1 MSVFGDSDRSHP
13 EWAKPLAPLPEWLAS
28 AEEILREARLGRRPP
43 ESDEA
48 QRYADRVLALLSDEQ
63 EYGDYGW
70 ATSRQAEWLKEWRR
84 RLRLSTARA
93 ARVLGYENAAAI
105 ETIENGRSLR
115 RVRRDPVRQRRL
127 AEERWG
133 EAIHDRVEWLKGWR
147 KWLGITQR
155 EASQILGYS
164 HQNEISRVERRH
176 YQPAWEKIL
185 VAIVEL
191 DHRSL
196 GRDFRRTEQPR

>member
-1 MSVFGDSDRSHP
+1 
-13 EWAKPLAPLPEWLAS
+13 
-28 AEEILREARLGRRPP
+28 
-43 ESDEA
+43 
-48 QRYADRVLALLSDEQ
+48 VLALLSDEQ

-70 ATSRQAEWLKEWRR
+70 TTYPQQAEWLKEWRR
-84 RLRLSTARA
+84 RLSLSTAKA
-93 ARVLGYENAAAI
+93 ARVLGYEDAAAI

-115 RVRRDPVRQRRL
+115 RVRRDPVRQQKL

-133 EAIHDRVEWLKGWR
+133 EAIHDRVGWLKGWR
-147 KWLGITQR
+147 KQLGITQW
-155 EASQILGYS
+155 ETAQILGYS

-185 VAIVEL
+185 VAIEEL